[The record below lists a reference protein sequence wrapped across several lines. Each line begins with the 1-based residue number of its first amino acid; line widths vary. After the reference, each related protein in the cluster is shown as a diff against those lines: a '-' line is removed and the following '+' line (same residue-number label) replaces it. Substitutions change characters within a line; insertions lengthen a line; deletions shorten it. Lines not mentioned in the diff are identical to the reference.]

1 MNEAPYASEFFDTI
15 RGASHRSAQ
24 VVVPIVH
31 SLVKPRSIVDAGCDD
46 GAWLSMFR
54 KLGVTDTFGLDGDC
68 VDHRLVQILQDQFR
82 ATDLALPFGPRR
94 NFDLA
99 VSLQVAEHLP
109 PSSAKGFIDSL
120 AKLAPVVLFSAA
132 IPLQAG
138 AEHLNEQWP
147 EYWAALFKT
156 HDYLP
161 IDCIRGRMS
170 GD

>member
-1 MNEAPYASEFFDTI
+1 MITDWFKSYKISSELPTWPY
-15 RGASHRSAQ
+15 
-24 VVVPIVH
+24 
-31 SLVKPRSIVDAGCDD
+31 L
-46 GAWLSMFR
+46 
-54 KLGVTDTFGLDGDC
+54 
-68 VDHRLVQILQDQFR
+68 
-82 ATDLALPFGPRR
+82 FGPRR